1 MVIELSLAT
10 GIAPRHIA
18 ELDLRSIDTMAY
30 LIDQHNKAMKNGKP
44 SGTGEVPSRYGSAQL
59 SG

>member
-1 MVIELSLAT
+1 MIELSLAT

-18 ELDLRSIDTMAY
+18 ELDQRSIDTMAY
-30 LIDQHNKAMKNGKP
+30 LVDQNNKAMKKQGKP
-44 SGTGEVPSRYGSAQL
+44 SGTGEVPSRYGSAQM